1 MQRYVVFRQ
10 ELEFV
15 LAPGQELYSLKFDVI
30 FTNNIALSYF
40 IGQTTL

>member
-1 MQRYVVFRQ
+1 MCVVVVCACQ
-10 ELEFV
+10 DVELV

-40 IGQTTL
+40 IGE